1 MKIKMLILFLIL
13 SGGAIMA
20 QSRSTSVE
28 KGVQELT
35 QRYQLNDQQIAEMY
49 TIMER
54 KERNLA
60 EIAELETTDYRVY
73 LEKKRIIRT
82 HTDGSIRRFLNEDQ
96 RQIQREEQL
105 AYRRTTSDMIK
116 KLQAAGKTKAEIELI
131 LLERG

>member
-1 MKIKMLILFLIL
+1 ML
-13 SGGAIMA
+13 SGTMMA
-20 QSRSTSVE
+20 QSRSTTVE

-49 TIMER
+49 TILER

-60 EIAELETTDYRVY
+60 EIAELETTDHRVY

-82 HTDGSIRRFLNEDQ
+82 HTEGSIRRFLNEDQ

-105 AYRRTTSDMIK
+105 VYRRTTSNIIK
-116 KLQAAGKTKAEIELI
+116 EMQAAGKTKAEIELI